1 MAYLIRTLGWG
12 DKEVLIFA
20 IAHLVLL
27 AWAVVL
33 ILNTKSMS
41 AAFLGINYLAIFASG
56 IYLSKQNYKLE
67 SKDNELD

>member
-20 IAHLVLL
+20 IAHITLL
-27 AWAVVL
+27 AWATVL
-33 ILNTKSMS
+33 ILNTKSIS
-41 AAFLGINYLAIFASG
+41 SVFLAINYLAIFVSG

-67 SKDNELD
+67 SNENELD